1 MSYQHVFDVEDEK
14 LKGIE
19 AKKSHDKTVRIA
31 KIVLFG
37 VFLACGVWSITI
49 LACASFDQPLFD
61 QEELKRIFECTC
73 VTDNSKN
80 VQTCDLSSD
89 PSRIQL
95 ICYLNSTEC
104 CIEWQTRDGSRRCLA
119 RGVQPSICRQEKYL
133 TITTKYVVVVVLT
146 VLSFFVSGIS
156 IFSSIV
162 DKYQNRLPN
171 WTGICV

>member
-19 AKKSHDKTVRIA
+19 AKKSHDKTVRIT

-104 CIEWQTRDGSRRCLA
+104 CIE
-119 RGVQPSICRQEKYL
+119 
-133 TITTKYVVVVVLT
+133 
-146 VLSFFVSGIS
+146 
-156 IFSSIV
+156 
-162 DKYQNRLPN
+162 
-171 WTGICV
+171 